1 MSQAKIRRFRLVPA
15 FTCLLLA
22 AFTAPAAGQDTGRI
36 EGRVMRDVDGEP
48 VAGVNVIVRGTG
60 IGTVTGVDGSFV
72 LARVPVGPQELA
84 FRWLGYRQQNLSV
97 TVRAGATE
105 RADVRLTLQAVQ
117 LGDVVVSSASR
128 SPERVVEAP
137 SAVSLIG
144 RITLRNQAPTGQ
156 APRALAQ
163 VPGVDIVQSGVNDF
177 NVNARGFNSSLNRRV
192 LVLQDGRDLAIAF
205 LGSQEWNAMSIP
217 LDDIDRMEMVR
228 GPGSALYGANAFAGV
243 LDIRTPTARNALGT
257 KLNLAGGELTTF
269 RGDLRH
275 GGLTQDGRFG
285 YRLNV
290 GYSQSESWTR
300 TRTALDGSDAAA
312 EYCDAA
318 TASAAD
324 CTEIA
329 VEPVLTGVPSCV
341 TAPPNCLSF
350 EQRALS
356 GQTVDGTTG
365 VASGE
370 ADDLRNI
377 YGSGRF
383 DFYMDNGS
391 IFTAEGGAA
400 QVENEVF
407 VTGIGRV
414 QVAKALRPWAKLGWT
429 ADNFDLMGW
438 YSGRSSS
445 DPQVSLGT
453 GADLEE
459 SSAIFH
465 FEGQYNRSLANDQA
479 RVVLGASYRNYNVD
493 TKQTL
498 MNAANDDRSDGYY
511 SAYGQFEYE
520 PIPQLRFVAAAR
532 VDDGTLFET
541 QFSPKGAIVYSPD
554 DNHSIRASV
563 NRAFQ
568 TPNYSEFFLNV
579 QSGVSASPASLEG
592 GLLQYYATLQ
602 DPLVVG
608 PTLAAAMSSLG
619 LPSTLPWN
627 FDAQTPVMALG
638 NANLDVE
645 KVTGWE
651 VGYKGNIADNAY
663 VSVDFYYNQLSN
675 FVTDLLFGANPTQFP
690 QFDMGAGTNVLT
702 ELATIDA
709 ILAGA
714 MLPANHPLRATNTA
728 LLDGY
733 NTLANNPA
741 LTNLAGVGRAIYLSY
756 AQAGEVDETG
766 VEVGIGYGFT
776 PEFRVDGTY
785 TYFEFDVQDP
795 GAVAAG
801 QTIVPNT
808 PRHKGTI
815 GLTYTGLQGFDA
827 AVNARFVEEHDWSA
841 GVFAGRVPASQN
853 VDVNVGY
860 RFNNNF
866 RAYVNATNL
875 LDQKRFQL
883 YGGSIIQRRLLGGV
897 TTTF

>member
-1 MSQAKIRRFRLVPA
+1 MSRSQIHPFRLPTFA
-15 FTCLLLA
+15 CLFLA
-22 AFTAPAAGQDTGRI
+22 LVTAPTIGQQTGRI
-36 EGRVMRDVDGEP
+36 EGRVVKDVDGEP
-48 VAGVNVIVRGTG
+48 VAGVNVIVVGTG
-60 IGTVTGVDGSFV
+60 IGTVTGTDGSFV
-72 LARVPVGPQELA
+72 LARVPAGQQELI
-84 FRWLGYRQQNLSV
+84 FRWLGYRQQRVSV
-97 TVRAGATE
+97 TVRADATQ
-105 RADVRLTLQAVQ
+105 RADVRLTLQAVL
-117 LGDVVVSSASR
+117 LGDVVVQSASR

-137 SAVSLIG
+137 SAVSLISQ
-144 RITLRNQAPTGQ
+144 ITLRNQAATGQ

-163 VPGVDIVQSGVNDF
+163 VPGVDVVQSGMNDF

-205 LGSQEWNAMSIP
+205 LGSQEWNALSIP

-228 GPGSALYGANAFAGV
+228 GPGSALYGANAFSGV
-243 LDIRTPTARNALGT
+243 INMRTPTARNALGT
-257 KLNLAGGELTTF
+257 KLSLAGGELSTF

-275 GGLTQDGRFG
+275 GGVTRDGRFG
-285 YRLNV
+285 YRFNA
-290 GYSQSESWTR
+290 GYSQSESWTQ
-300 TRTALDGSDAAA
+300 TRTAFDGSDAAK

-318 TASAAD
+318 TAAATG

-329 VEPVLTGVPSCV
+329 VAPVLTGVPSCILEE
-341 TAPPNCLSF
+341 PNCLSI
-350 EQRALS
+350 ERLALA

-365 VASGE
+365 VALGE
-370 ADDLRNI
+370 ADDLRNV
-377 YGSGRF
+377 YGSVRF
-383 DFYMDNGS
+383 DFYADNGS
-391 IFTAEGGAA
+391 IFTIDGGAA
-400 QVENEVF
+400 QVENEIF

-414 QVAKALRPWAKLGWT
+414 QVAKALRPWAKIGWT
-429 ADNFDLMGW
+429 ADNFELTGW
-438 YSGRSSS
+438 YSGRSST

-465 FEGQYNRSLANDQA
+465 FEGQYNRSFANDRA
-479 RVVLGASYRNYNVD
+479 RVVLGTSYRNYNVN

-498 MNAANDDRSDGYY
+498 MNAANDDRSDDYY
-511 SAYGQFEYE
+511 SAYGQFEYR
-520 PIPQLRFVAAAR
+520 PVPQIRLVAAAR

-554 DNHSIRASV
+554 PNHSIRASV

-579 QSGVSASPASLEG
+579 QAGATADPAALEG
-592 GLLQYYATLQ
+592 GLLQYYAALQ
-602 DPLVVG
+602 NPAVVG
-608 PTLAAAMSSLG
+608 PGLAAVMSSLG

-627 FDAQTPVMALG
+627 FDPQTAVMGLG

-651 VGYKGNIADNAY
+651 VGYKGNIAENAY
-663 VSVDFYYNQLSN
+663 VSVDLYFNQLSN
-675 FVTDLLFGANPTQFP
+675 FVTDLLFGVNQLQYP
-690 QFDMGAGTNVLT
+690 QFDMSDGTNVPT

-714 MLPANHPLRATNTA
+714 MLPANHPLRATNAA
-728 LLDGY
+728 LLAGY
-733 NTLANNPA
+733 NTLSTNPA
-741 LTNLAGVGRAIYLSY
+741 LTDLAGVGRVIALSY
-756 AQAGEVDETG
+756 AQAGEVEETG
-766 VEVGIGYGFT
+766 VEFGIGYGFT

-785 TYFEFDVQDP
+785 TYFDFKIQDP

-827 AVNARFVEEHDWSA
+827 TVNARFIEEHEWSA
-841 GVFAGRVPASQN
+841 GVFAGTVPASQN
-853 VDVNVGY
+853 FDVNVGY

-866 RAYVNATNL
+866 RAYVNATNI

-883 YGGSIIQRRLLGGV
+883 YGGSVIQRRILGGI